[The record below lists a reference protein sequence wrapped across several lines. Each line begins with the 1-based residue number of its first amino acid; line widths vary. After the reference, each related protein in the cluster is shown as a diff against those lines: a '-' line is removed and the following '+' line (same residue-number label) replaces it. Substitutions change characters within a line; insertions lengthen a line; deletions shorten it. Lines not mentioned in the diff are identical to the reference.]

1 MSILFIRFFISFSMQ
16 LFIYFFLPFSE
27 INFVPNSYISA
38 NFCQIIQKIVEL
50 YTYVYIILYR
60 NLIYCYAEEFYM
72 KSDLQFKEDSKLIH
86 KYLNEI
92 RKGLITHTKATN
104 KYLHG
109 LKNALYD
116 YAESSGDRCITMEE
130 IIEKFGEPRE
140 CADQY
145 NVEFDTTHTDSK
157 SKRLT
162 AVVISLVLFIALIIT
177 ICFTIF
183 LRSELKNS
191 RNSEISKIESKTI
204 ILQEQTATKTDYQE
218 SRKIT
223 PVSQPTI
230 K

>member
-60 NLIYCYAEEFYM
+60 NLIYCYADEFYM

-92 RKGLITHTKATN
+92 RKGLNTHTKATN

-145 NVEFDTTHTDSK
+145 NTEYGTKHNTNKTK
-157 SKRLT
+157 LLT
-162 AVVISLVLFIALIIT
+162 VIIASLVLAIILSIT
-177 ICFTIF
+177 IYFTIF
-183 LRSELKNS
+183 LRSEFEDS
-191 RNSEISKIESKTI
+191 RKSNVSKIQSKTI
-204 ILQEQTATKTDYQE
+204 VIQDQTTETFDQDG
-218 SRKIT
+218 RKIT
-223 PVSQPTI
+223 PASQSTV